1 VIKIYGVKMS
11 KRGRHY
17 FYHGFDIHVRWLNPE
32 PVPGWGTKLLPG
44 WEIELGW
51 RYVIW
56 SPKVPGQNRKKVHS
70 LSEPYFNPAIAAT
83 MAQADIDKIIS
94 TQARVEVASEVAS
107 GSNGGSSA
115 GSS

>member
-1 VIKIYGVKMS
+1 VIKIYEIKMS
-11 KRGRHY
+11 NRGRHY
-17 FYHGFDIHVRWLNPE
+17 FYYGFDIHVRWLNPE

-94 TQARVEVASEVAS
+94 TQARVEVAPEVAS
-107 GSNGGSSA
+107 GSNGGSSV